1 MTAEET
7 QRQCHVSGLRVLHTN
22 LSRHVPRFSLLAEL
36 GKCVPGSDGC
46 LGCVSFVYIYIYTYS
61 YIDMGVQR
69 IEQTVLVPE
78 GTAAPLHR
86 QTRLSSNSERG

>member
-1 MTAEET
+1 MCLVAMGVLG
-7 QRQCHVSGLRVLHTN
+7 VSRL
-22 LSRHVPRFSLLAEL
+22 
-36 GKCVPGSDGC
+36 
-46 LGCVSFVYIYIYTYS
+46 YIYIYS

-69 IEQTVLVPE
+69 TEHTVLVPE

>member
-7 QRQCHVSGLRVLHTN
+7 QRQCHVSGLRVLHTK

-36 GKCVPGSDGC
+36 GRCVPGSDGC
-46 LGCVSFVYIYIYTYS
+46 PGCVSFVYIYIYS

-69 IEQTVLVPE
+69 TEHTVLVPE